1 MVVYFNNYAFQEVPY
16 HVVVLLL
23 LILLTVKIKFFKTS
37 FLFFVLSLF
46 IFYFFRI
53 PQDKL
58 PQPKNDILYSPAYGK
73 ILKIQK
79 QNGYQQ
85 IAIFLSVFD
94 AHYQICPYAKAKIT
108 NMQYKQGEFNA
119 AGLFHKGESN
129 EKMIYELSTDRG
141 KIHMAQIAGL
151 IARVIRPFVKIGDE
165 ITYGQHMGL
174 IRFGSRVDLFIPEE
188 IPINILVKEG
198 DKVKAGIS
206 EILKF
211 I

>member
-1 MVVYFNNYAFQEVPY
+1 MQYLNNYAFQEVPY
-16 HVVVLLL
+16 HIIILLL
-23 LILLTVKIKFFKTS
+23 AILISMKVKFFKTS
-37 FLFFVLSLF
+37 FIFFILFIF

-58 PQPKNDILYSPAYGK
+58 PQPNSDILYSPAYGT

-94 AHYQICPYAKAKIT
+94 AHYQICPYVNAKIT
-108 NMQYKQGEFNA
+108 NMQYKEGEFNP
-119 AGLFHKGESN
+119 AGLFHKGEAN
-129 EKMIYELSTDRG
+129 EKMVYELSTDRG

-151 IARVIRPFVKIGDE
+151 IARVIRPFVNVGDE

-174 IRFGSRVDLFIPEE
+174 IRFGSRVDLFIPEDV
-188 IPINILVKEG
+188 PVDILVKEG
-198 DKVKAGIS
+198 DKVKAGLS
-206 EILKF
+206 EILRF